1 MPIFRLTGTERALM
15 VRLLLRLRGLEKAAA
30 LPLRAAKTAE
40 AFGGEDW
47 LCNRSLK
54 PKLCLRAFR
63 NAPR

>member
-40 AFGGEDW
+40 ASAGRTGCAMLLEAKA
-47 LCNRSLK
+47 LLARVS
-54 PKLCLRAFR
+54 
-63 NAPR
+63 